1 MAANG
6 EDLVKRYD
14 RLRGDRANFDERWER
29 MAPFIAP
36 SRIGIT
42 TQYAPGEK
50 QTHGVYD
57 STTLMAA
64 ELMAMFIAGHIIN
77 PSQQW
82 FGYRLRDPRLR
93 ASGNVKAW
101 LEECRDITLKRMS
114 SSLFYAEGP
123 ESLIDYG
130 GFGTGFLLV
139 EEAPQPSNRT
149 IRGFRGFSFRAEKT
163 GRFVIQEG
171 PDGLVD
177 TAMREFDLSSRV
189 ATERWGAERMR

>member
-36 SRIGIT
+36 SRMGIT

-64 ELMAMFIAGHIIN
+64 ELI
-77 PSQQW
+77 Q
-82 FGYRLRDPRLR
+82 
-93 ASGNVKAW
+93 ASNGLV
-101 LEECRDITLKRMS
+101 
-114 SSLFYAEGP
+114 
-123 ESLIDYG
+123 IDYV
-130 GFGTGFLLV
+130 THAC
-139 EEAPQPSNRT
+139 AP
-149 IRGFRGFSFRAEKT
+149 
-163 GRFVIQEG
+163 
-171 PDGLVD
+171 
-177 TAMREFDLSSRV
+177 V
-189 ATERWGAERMR
+189 AT